1 MWYAMRECFALS
13 QRVAPSEV
21 DMKALFP
28 DGKDYTEVFEEHQV
42 AHHTS
47 VELVKEIDKKK
58 ARAAE
63 RKARSSQD
71 ASGDQPSD
79 N

>member
-1 MWYAMRECFALS
+1 MRTINEIIVHCTAT
-13 QRVAPSEV
+13 
-21 DMKALFP
+21 P